1 MIKKIAVAALAL
13 SLHACGV
20 APAYAE
26 DTSGRDAEY
35 CSAVVSHLTSIPVE
49 FMLQADEVR
58 PGEDPVIRVA
68 NTMHTYTC
76 KVDGSVVLV
85 KGDFEKG
92 FYRAFYVWEDDTHY
106 YIQPEV
112 ML

>member
-1 MIKKIAVAALAL
+1 MFKKLVAVAFTLAL
-13 SLHACGV
+13 HSCGV

-35 CSAVVSHLTSIPVE
+35 CSAVVAHLTSMPME
-49 FMLQADEVR
+49 AMLSALDVR
-58 PGEDPVIRVA
+58 PGDDPVIRVA
-68 NTMHTYTC
+68 NTMYIYTC
-76 KVDGSVVLV
+76 KVDGNLVLV

-92 FYRAFYVWEDDTHY
+92 FYRAFLVQEDEYNY
-106 YIQPEV
+106 YISREE